1 MIYDSP
7 GYVGFETLNQFLEDV
22 NNKFL
27 KILDFLY
34 EKNLG
39 VFPESWNRTIAN
51 TYNVK

>member
-27 KILDFLY
+27 KILDFRVKKY
-34 EKNLG
+34 LG
-39 VFPESWNRTIAN
+39 IFPES
-51 TYNVK
+51 